1 MQQESQERVKGAE
14 KIFEE
19 IMAKNPKFAGKRPY
33 ISKKLKLQVWY
44 RDPHQDRPWWKC
56 WKAKGKSWNFQERHD
71 LSHKQQLSRDRLLPW
86 LLSPG
91 SGLLCSASEQHRLH
105 LYNTL
110 FTRQCLSR
118 SCPTF
123 CDPVDCSPPGASVHG
138 ILQARTLEWIAIPF
152 SRGSSQPRD

>member
-1 MQQESQERVKGAE
+1 M
-14 KIFEE
+14 
-19 IMAKNPKFAGKRPY
+19 
-33 ISKKLKLQVWY
+33 
-44 RDPHQDRPWWKC
+44 
-56 WKAKGKSWNFQERHD
+56 
-71 LSHKQQLSRDRLLPW
+71 SHKQQLSRDHLLPW

-123 CDPVDCSPPGASVHG
+123 CDPVDCSPPGTSVHG
-138 ILQARTLEWIAIPF
+138 ILQARTLEWAAIPF
-152 SRGSSQPRD
+152 SRKVKVKVTQSCPNLCERGLHSPSDSPGQNTEVVSLSLLQGIVPTQGLNPGLPQC